1 MGHPYKNSPVNAY
14 TASSGGTVARYIVL
28 VPMPKLDTS
37 TKAIIAQ
44 RSSAM
49 PKMPNSSSHGT
60 TVSAVCFFR
69 RFVKRCINRNST
81 AHSTQTVSTTLY
93 TAVHA
98 CITANTA
105 FW

>member
-1 MGHPYKNSPVNAY
+1 
-14 TASSGGTVARYIVL
+14 
-28 VPMPKLDTS
+28 MPKLDTS
-37 TKAIIAQ
+37 TKAIMAQ

-60 TVSAVCFFR
+60 TVSAVHFLR
-69 RFVKRCINRNST
+69 IHGKSSISWSST

-105 FW
+105 FWQGL